1 LSSPLTISDNRHFL
15 DYDARMIKFQCPN
28 GHTLTTSDDRA
39 GTPAKCPKCQVP
51 LVVPMASTDGSS
63 ATKSTSDSVAASQSG
78 PQATEAGKSGTNAAA
93 SQSGANAA
101 AAGKSGAAAGPEPT
115 GDLIVFLCPNGH
127 KLNGPARLKGKAG
140 QCPHCG
146 AKFRIPEDDEEEHIE
161 DFEEVEEEPM
171 AEEMT
176 EEEFAAEEVEDVDIE
191 EISEFEEELPEDDDI
206 DELEP
211 FEEAPPTVIDAFLS
225 PVAEGIHPYAS
236 IITQLWAAKEPGQTI
251 ELYLQKGE
259 VFSPELFAESL
270 SQPLFGVFGRRE
282 KEGGHTLIML
292 PWENIT
298 RIEVRH
304 IKQVPVG
311 ILK

>member
-1 LSSPLTISDNRHFL
+1 
-15 DYDARMIKFQCPN
+15 MIKFQCPN

-39 GTPAKCPKCQVP
+39 GTAAKCPKCQAPV
-51 LVVPMASTDGSS
+51 VVPMASTNG
-63 ATKSTSDSVAASQSG
+63 APAPAASPG
-78 PQATEAGKSGTNAAA
+78 D
-93 SQSGANAA
+93 A
-101 AAGKSGAAAGPEPT
+101 AAGKSGSQAASQSGTQAAPGKSGAAAAPAPAE
-115 GDLIVFLCPNGH
+115 DVIVFLCPNGH

-146 AKFRIPEDDEEEHIE
+146 AKFRIPEDDEEENIE
-161 DFEEVEEEPM
+161 DFEEVEEQPM
-171 AEEMT
+171 AESMT

-191 EISEFEEELPEDDDI
+191 EITEFEEEAEDI

-225 PVAEGIHPYAS
+225 PVTEGIHPYAS
-236 IITQLWAAKEPGQTI
+236 IIAQLWAAKEPGQTI
-251 ELYLQKGE
+251 DLYLQKGE

>member
-1 LSSPLTISDNRHFL
+1 
-15 DYDARMIKFQCPN
+15 MIKFQCPN

-39 GTPAKCPKCQVP
+39 GTAAKCPKCQMP
-51 LVVPMASTDGSS
+51 LVVPIASTDGASPPAKAPGES
-63 ATKSTSDSVAASQSG
+63 AASVAAS
-78 PQATEAGKSGTNAAA
+78 KSGAQAAAA
-93 SQSGANAA
+93 S
-101 AAGKSGAAAGPEPT
+101 KSAPQALPEPAPG

-146 AKFRIPEDDEEEHIE
+146 AKFRIPEDDEEENFE
-161 DFEEVEEEPM
+161 EFEEVEDEPM
-171 AEEMT
+171 AESMT
-176 EEEFAAEEVEDVDIE
+176 EEEFAAEEVEEVDIE
-191 EISEFEEELPEDDDI
+191 EITEFEEEPEDEDV

-211 FEEAPPTVIDAFLS
+211 FEEAPPSVIDAFLS

-251 ELYLQKGE
+251 DLYLQKGD
-259 VFSPELFAESL
+259 VFTPELFAESL

-282 KEGGHTLIML
+282 KEGGGHTLIML